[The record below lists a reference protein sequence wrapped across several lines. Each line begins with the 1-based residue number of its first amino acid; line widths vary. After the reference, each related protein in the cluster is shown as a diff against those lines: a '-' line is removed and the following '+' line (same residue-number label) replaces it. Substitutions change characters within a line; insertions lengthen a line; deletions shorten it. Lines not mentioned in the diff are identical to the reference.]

1 MIRHIVSAN
10 RLSDG
15 RVVFHGTG
23 GWSLYLADAASLAT
37 AEEAAALAAVLDQP
51 SAGGAAPVVGVHGVA
66 LGEDGLPVLLRERIR
81 ILGPTVRPDLAKPL
95 EA

>member
-1 MIRHIVSAN
+1 MNRHIVSAN

-15 RVVFHGTG
+15 RVVFRVASDGAG
-23 GWSLYLADAASLAT
+23 GWSPYLADALCLDT
-37 AEEAAALAAVLDQP
+37 AEAADALAATQ
-51 SAGGAAPVVGVHGVA
+51 AQAQAPVVGVHGVA